1 MIWEIID
8 AMSEIIW
15 GSLKQLIYPFEILF
29 RPTKIEEQRKK
40 DSLNEKIVKLVES
53 LEKSQEIVFEI
64 TDDIKSKQ
72 ESLIALNKEVN
83 ELDAVSKLK
92 KDEVD
97 LVLKQIETFDKKT
110 SKKRA
115 ISSIIVNVV
124 FLILGCVIQYFIS
137 KYLL

>member
-1 MIWEIID
+1 MIWEIIE

-64 TDDIKSKQ
+64 TDDIKSKH

-97 LVLKQIETFDKKT
+97 LVLKQIEKFDKKT

>member
-1 MIWEIID
+1 MD
-8 AMSEIIW
+8 
-15 GSLKQLIYPFEILF
+15 
-29 RPTKIEEQRKK
+29 
-40 DSLNEKIVKLVES
+40 S

-64 TDDIKSKQ
+64 TDDIKFKQ
-72 ESLIALNKEVN
+72 KSLIALNKEVN
-83 ELDAVSKLK
+83 ELDPVSKLK

-115 ISSIIVNVV
+115 ISSIIINVV
-124 FLILGCVIQYFIS
+124 FLIIGCVIQYSIS